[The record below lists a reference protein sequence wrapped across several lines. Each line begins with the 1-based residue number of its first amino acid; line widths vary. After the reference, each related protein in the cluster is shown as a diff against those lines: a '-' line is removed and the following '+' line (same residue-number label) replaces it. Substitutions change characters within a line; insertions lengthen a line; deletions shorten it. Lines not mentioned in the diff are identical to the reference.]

1 MKRLLMLI
9 LFGLVTVLVA
19 GCGASASVE
28 QIAPDAYVEQYVDA
42 NAEHL
47 LIDVRTPSEF
57 ASGYIDGAIN
67 IPVDQIANRLS
78 EIPSDIPI
86 VVYCQSG
93 NRSATAART
102 LVENGYEQV
111 YDMGGVIGWTNAGY
125 PLQ

>member
-9 LFGLVTVLVA
+9 PLGLVVLLVA
-19 GCGASASVE
+19 AWGAGSSAELIS
-28 QIAPDAYVEQYVDA
+28 PDAYVEQYVDV

-86 VVYCQSG
+86 VVYCRSG

-125 PLQ
+125 DLQ

>member
-1 MKRLLMLI
+1 MKRVLMLI
-9 LFGLVTVLVA
+9 PLGLVVLLVA
-19 GCGASASVE
+19 AWGAGSSAE
-28 QIAPDAYVEQYVDA
+28 LITPDAYVEQYVDA

-57 ASGYIDGAIN
+57 DSGYIEGAIN

-86 VVYCQSG
+86 VVYCRSG

-125 PLQ
+125 DLQ

>member
-1 MKRLLMLI
+1 MKRLLILVLLGLI
-9 LFGLVTVLVA
+9 SVLVA
-19 GCGASASVE
+19 GCGASASAE
-28 QIAPDAYVEQYVDA
+28 RISPDAYMEQFVDT
-42 NAEHL
+42 NTEYL

-57 ASGYIDGAIN
+57 DSGYIEGAIN

-86 VVYCQSG
+86 IVYCRSG
-93 NRSATAART
+93 NRSATAAQT

-125 PLQ
+125 DLQ